1 MNILIV
7 DDDKQFINLLKNDFL
22 NYFSYQFNDIH
33 IESKYDD
40 YFHIESQK
48 IDIAFIDIDLNTYNG
63 INYAKLFRKKYNQNI
78 IIIFISNREDLVF
91 ETLTTGVFQFIRKQK
106 YDHDKLI
113 VFEQLL
119 EHCKE
124 HFNNIILNINGRTT
138 IININDIVYLLSIGH
153 DMIIHT
159 IKNEYTTKMSI
170 KQSLELM
177 DSKLMIQIQRTMIIN
192 LTFVANIHHNKVLL
206 FDNSEHHIGRK
217 YQKNVIEKYEEFLL
231 K

>member
-113 VFEQLL
+113 VFE
-119 EHCKE
+119 
-124 HFNNIILNINGRTT
+124 
-138 IININDIVYLLSIGH
+138 
-153 DMIIHT
+153 
-159 IKNEYTTKMSI
+159 
-170 KQSLELM
+170 
-177 DSKLMIQIQRTMIIN
+177 
-192 LTFVANIHHNKVLL
+192 
-206 FDNSEHHIGRK
+206 
-217 YQKNVIEKYEEFLL
+217 
-231 K
+231 

>member
-7 DDDKQFINLLKNDFL
+7 DDDEQFINLLKDDFL
-22 NYFSYQFNDIH
+22 NYFSYQFNDIN

-40 YFHIESQK
+40 YFHIESKK

-63 INYAKLFRKKYNQNI
+63 INYAKLLRKKYNQNI

-91 ETLTTGVFQFIRKQK
+91 ETLSTGIFQFIRKQK

-119 EHCKE
+119 EYCKE
-124 HFNNIILNINGRTT
+124 HFNNIILNISGRTT

-170 KQSLELM
+170 KRILELM
-177 DSKLMIQIQRTMIIN
+177 DSKSMLQIQRNMIIN
-192 LTFVANIHHNKVLL
+192 LAFVANIHHNKVLF
-206 FDNSEHHIGRK
+206 FDNSEYQIGRK